1 MTDFSALTRAVSRG
15 KTNEALVIVKQAIQE
30 QEDISVLLDNGL
42 IAGMRDVGKRFSR
55 SEVYVPEL
63 LVAARAAKAC
73 LDLVEPILAG
83 SGSISHGRVAVGTV
97 RGDLHDIGKN
107 LVAAMLRG
115 AGYEVIDLG
124 VNCGLEKY
132 QRALDEGA
140 EVIVCSALLTTTMPF
155 MREVVN
161 NFKHKAK
168 IIVGGAPVT
177 QAFADAIGADGYS
190 ADAYGAVKLVDQL
203 LMKNI
208 RCA

>member
-1 MTDFSALTRAVSRG
+1 MTDLSALTRAVGYG
-15 KTNEALVIVKQAIQE
+15 KTNEALTIVEKAINE
-30 QEDISVLLDNGL
+30 NVDVGALLDNGL
-42 IAGMRDVGKRFSR
+42 IAGMREVGERFSR

-63 LVAARAAKAC
+63 LVAARAFKAC
-73 LDLVEPILAG
+73 LNLVEPILVGAG
-83 SGSISHGRVAVGTV
+83 RGSRGKISVGTV

-124 VNCGLEKY
+124 VNCDLDKY
-132 QRALDEGA
+132 QSALDEGA
-140 EVIVCSALLTTTMPF
+140 EVIVCSALLTTTMPY

-161 NFKHKAK
+161 KFKNKTK

-203 LMKNI
+203 LLKNS

>member
-1 MTDFSALTRAVSRG
+1 MTDFSALTRAVSYG
-15 KTNEALVIVKQAIQE
+15 KTNEAVTIVAQAIKE
-30 QEDISVLLDNGL
+30 KEDIGALLDNGL
-42 IAGMRDVGKRFSR
+42 IAGMREVGERFSR

-73 LDLVEPILAG
+73 LNLVEPILVG
-83 SGSISHGRVAVGTV
+83 TGRVSRGKIAVGTV

-124 VNCGLEKY
+124 VNCDLDKY
-132 QRALDEGA
+132 QSAQDEGA
-140 EVIVCSALLTTTMPF
+140 EVIVCSALLTTTMPY

-161 NFKHKAK
+161 KFKNKAR

-177 QAFADAIGADGYS
+177 QDFADAIGADGYS

-203 LMKNI
+203 LLKNS